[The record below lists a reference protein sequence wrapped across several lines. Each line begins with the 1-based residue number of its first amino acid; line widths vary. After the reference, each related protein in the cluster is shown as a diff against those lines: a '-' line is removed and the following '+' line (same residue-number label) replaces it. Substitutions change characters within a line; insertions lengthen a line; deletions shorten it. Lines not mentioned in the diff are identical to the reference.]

1 MTAIEL
7 LSEVKS
13 SLAAGAAKADLRIK
27 YLGRKGKLTELLR
40 GLRDLPEE
48 VRKTEGAA
56 LNNLR
61 LELEQLLEEAS
72 SSHKLADGWSDNP
85 PKWDITTAGHLHP
98 VSQFLRQLVGIF
110 QELGFQYFEG
120 NEVESTEYNFD
131 KLNVP
136 KDHPARD
143 SQDTFYLAAG
153 DENSPIETNLVLRT
167 QVSNMQ
173 TRIVSANPTPIR
185 AMYPGQI
192 NRNEATDARHLA
204 TLYQFETL
212 AIEPGITLRHLLWTL
227 SQFAERLV
235 GQGARARFR
244 PSFFPFVEP
253 GLEVDLT
260 CLLCEGQ
267 GCRVCNQT
275 GWLEAGGAGMIHP
288 NVILEMGLN
297 AEEHQGFAFGM
308 GVERM
313 LLLAAGIPDI
323 RMLYD
328 NDVRFLRQ
336 F

>member
-1 MTAIEL
+1 MTAVEL
-7 LSEVKS
+7 LAEAQAA
-13 SLAAGAAKADLRIK
+13 LAAGTSRADLKIQ
-27 YLGRKGKLTELLR
+27 YLGRKGKLTEQLR
-40 GLRDLPEE
+40 GLKDLPEE
-48 VRKTEGAA
+48 ARRAEGAA

-61 LELEQLLEEAS
+61 AELERMLTEEQTTNLLPS
-72 SSHKLADGWSDNP
+72 GWSQNP
-85 PKWDITTAGHLHP
+85 PVWESLEAGHLHP
-98 VSQFLRQLVGIF
+98 VTQFLRQLVGIF

-120 NEVESTEYNFD
+120 NEVESTEHNFD

-143 SQDTFYLAAG
+143 AQDTFYLARGEA
-153 DENSPIETNLVLRT
+153 ETPTETDLVLRT

-173 TRIVSANPTPIR
+173 VRIGSKTPVPFR

-192 NRNEATDARHLA
+192 NRNEAMDARHLS

-212 AIEPGITLRHLLWTL
+212 AIEGGINLRNLLWTL

-235 GQGARARFR
+235 GQGAKARFR

-260 CLLCEGQ
+260 CLLCEGK
-267 GCRVCNQT
+267 GCRVCTGT
-275 GWLEAGGAGMIHP
+275 GWLEAGGAGMVHP
-288 NVILEMGLN
+288 NVLKEMGLDPGKN
-297 AEEHQGFAFGM
+297 QGFAFGM

-313 LLLAAGIPDI
+313 LLLVTSVPDI
-323 RMLYD
+323 RLLYN